1 MWSFSI
7 QIGNIWNT
15 VWGTHDTSI
24 FQKFV
29 CEMGSE
35 PPLLPSKHNSKSIR
49 KKMTEMDL
57 LSQVSCIS
65 VVIHQKYSW
74 DGHKFLFQTE
84 NFMKY
89 LDSSILIV
97 GQGKSVNWSSLM
109 ILISRLNWGWVTRQ
123 KNQPEITKLVIV
135 LTCLTIN
142 ITCLMA
148 IFPPESSFISCFFL
162 LWYKRNA
169 YMR

>member
-97 GQGKSVNWSSLM
+97 GQGKSVNWSSLFEVPM
-109 ILISRLNWGWVTRQ
+109 TPQFFKNLSVKWDQNPLCYHLSIIL
-123 KNQPEITKLVIV
+123 NQ
-135 LTCLTIN
+135 
-142 ITCLMA
+142 
-148 IFPPESSFISCFFL
+148 
-162 LWYKRNA
+162 
-169 YMR
+169 